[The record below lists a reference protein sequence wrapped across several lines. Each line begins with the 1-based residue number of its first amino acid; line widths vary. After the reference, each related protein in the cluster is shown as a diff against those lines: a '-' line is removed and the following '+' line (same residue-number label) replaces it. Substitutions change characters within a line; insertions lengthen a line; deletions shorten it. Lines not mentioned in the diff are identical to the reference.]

1 MRFSVSL
8 VAFSL
13 ATLVAAS
20 PVVRRDV
27 INEVGANVHYT
38 PGEYPG
44 FAGGEH
50 PGNAFPGGP
59 GHDGP
64 GHDGPVHGGPGH
76 DGPGHGGPGHDGPGH
91 DGPGHGGPGHDGP
104 GHGGPGHG
112 DGGVNA
118 CGVTPG
124 QISALTPLLN
134 KLGLSTTV
142 NGVKQLVDKLLYSVG
157 DLLESPGINGRGGL
171 VDTVSD
177 LVRGLLGQPLDLHNT
192 VDALTEILETQ
203 VPCLLDTVLPKP

>member
-13 ATLVAAS
+13 ASLVAAS

-27 INEVGANVHYT
+27 INEIDSNVHYA

-44 FAGGEH
+44 FGGDH
-50 PGNAFPGGP
+50 PGDIFPGGP

-64 GHDGPVHGGPGH
+64 GH
-76 DGPGHGGPGHDGPGH
+76 
-91 DGPGHGGPGHDGP
+91 
-104 GHGGPGHG
+104 G
-112 DGGVNA
+112 DKV
-118 CGVTPG
+118 
-124 QISALTPLLN
+124 
-134 KLGLSTTV
+134 
-142 NGVKQLVDKLLYSVG
+142 LYSVG

-171 VDTVSD
+171 VDAVSN
-177 LVRGLLGQPLDLHNT
+177 LVRGLLGQPLDLHDA

-203 VPCLLDTVLPKP
+203 VPCLLDTLLPKP